1 MAFLSKALG
10 DRNQHLS
17 IYENKFLALI
27 MVVDQWRP
35 YLQHL
40 EFLIRI
46 DHQSLCFLT
55 GQQIQFDLQRKSM
68 TKLMGLQFKIV
79 YKKGKDNV
87 VADALPQISHV
98 LFVSI
103 VTEI

>member
-1 MAFLSKALG
+1 
-10 DRNQHLS
+10 
-17 IYENKFLALI
+17 

-68 TKLMGLQFKIV
+68 TKLMGLQFKVI
-79 YKKGKDNV
+79 YKKVKDYV
-87 VADALPQISHV
+87 VADALSQIFHV
-98 LFVSI
+98 LSVSV
-103 VTEI
+103 VTEIQPL